1 MSSTPPVP
9 SVHCIM
15 LVDDNEADNVYHE
28 IMLRR
33 AGFGGELVVRESAQ
47 QALDYLTQAA
57 ALLPNLILLDINMP
71 GMNGFEFARE
81 AAPLLQRMP
90 TATVVMLTS
99 SSLPNDRERAHEMPE
114 IAGYVTKPLT
124 VASARALQIGR
135 AHV

>member
-1 MSSTPPVP
+1 MSSTLPQANI
-9 SVHCIM
+9 HCIM

-33 AGFGGELVVRESAQ
+33 AGFGGELVVHESAQ
-47 QALDYLTQAA
+47 QALDYLTQAT

-71 GMNGFEFARE
+71 GMNGFEFARA
-81 AAPLLQRMP
+81 AAPLLQRVP

-99 SSLPNDRERAHEMPE
+99 SSLPNDRERARAMPE

-124 VASARALQIGR
+124 VTSARAMLNGDFVR
-135 AHV
+135 

>member
-1 MSSTPPVP
+1 MSSTPPEAG
-9 SVHCIM
+9 VHCIM

-33 AGFGGELVVRESAQ
+33 AGFGGHLVVHESAR
-47 QALDYLTQAA
+47 QALDYLMQAT

-81 AAPLLQRMP
+81 AEPLLRRVP
-90 TATVVMLTS
+90 TTTVVMLTS
-99 SSLPNDRERAHEMPE
+99 SSLPEDRDRAHTMPE

-124 VASARALQIGR
+124 VASARALLDGDFVR
-135 AHV
+135 